1 MIQPEYAAQHARLIA
16 SILNGSTEL
25 IEQEPHKPRVYSAM
39 EDELGEFY
47 ETDSFNTVEEDETV
61 SYIPL
66 VGPIVK
72 YDSFC
77 EMGTASRAQ
86 QLLDA
91 DCNPQIKGHIL
102 YIDTPGGETLACE
115 LMVAAIKSCTK
126 PTVAVVEGIDASAGL
141 WISSACT
148 RTFVSGQTSMVGC
161 VGSMA
166 TIYDCTAALEK
177 EGVKVH
183 DIISN
188 LSPDKN
194 SEYYEAIKGNYEPMK
209 KNILDPNAKVFIDS
223 LKASRPQVKPEA
235 LTGKLYMAAEAI
247 QMGLADEFGNI
258 NSAISFINMF
268 NREYSK
274 LSQFK
279 GKQLSAAESKQVVEI
294 LQAAGI
300 KIDLASVKLQKEPVQ
315 VTSTV
320 YESLEEPGDQDIYVY
335 AQEGEDPVGKRC
347 VYADATGQPTETNVP
362 DGDHSI
368 ADGSVMTTSTHDDG
382 MSYVDA
388 LKPAAN
394 NPSSQEN
401 PGDPATGAPAAK
413 GKTAAG
419 AKTVTM
425 TSEQIAATVK
435 AQVDAQMAEFRKS
448 MVAGKKPTP
457 GMNGGAS
464 ETDDNYIPG
473 SKFKERRAEIAAK
486 HKKRFAH

>member
-16 SILNGSTEL
+16 SIINGSTEL
-25 IEQEPHKPRVYSAM
+25 IEQEPHKARVYSAM
-39 EDELGEFY
+39 EDELGEYY
-47 ETDSFNTVEEDETV
+47 ETDNLSTVEEDETV

-77 EMGTASRAQ
+77 EMGTASRAR
-86 QLLDA
+86 QLCEADA
-91 DCNPQIKGHIL
+91 NPQIKGHIL

-126 PTVAVVEGIDASAGL
+126 PVVAVVEGTDASAGL

-148 RTFVSGQTSMVGC
+148 KTYVSGQTSMIGC

-166 TIYDCTAALEK
+166 TITDFTAALEK
-177 EGVKVH
+177 EGIKIH
-183 DIISN
+183 EIISS

-194 SEYYEAIKGNYEPMK
+194 AEYFEAIKGNYEPMR

-223 LKASRPQVKPEA
+223 LKACRPQVKPEA
-235 LTGKLYMAAEAI
+235 LTGKLYMAGDAI

-258 NSAISFINMF
+258 NTAISFINMF

-279 GKQLSAAESKQVVEI
+279 GKQLSAAQSKQVVEI
-294 LQAAGI
+294 LKAAGI
-300 KIDLASVKLQKEPVQ
+300 QIDLAPVKSQKEPVQ
-315 VTSTV
+315 VDATV

-335 AQEGEDPVGKRC
+335 VQEGEDPVGKRC

-362 DGDHSI
+362 DGDHNI

-388 LKPAAN
+388 LKPAN
-394 NPSSQEN
+394 EPSQQEA
-401 PGDPATGAPAAK
+401 PGSPASGAPAAK
-413 GKTAAG
+413 VKSAAQKG
-419 AKTVTM
+419 AAVTM
-425 TSEQIAATVK
+425 TKEQIDAAVK
-435 AQVDAQMAEFRKS
+435 AQVDAQMAELKKGL
-448 MVAGKKPTP
+448 VAGKKPAA
-457 GMNGGAS
+457 GMNGGAA

-486 HKKRFAH
+486 HKKRFSH